1 MGRRLFSH
9 YKDIVKDVVFL
20 IVIGQLVKD
29 GEMFLQWV
37 SKNFKFLS
45 ILLKYVVDFLGILV
59 HGRMPYST
67 LLSSILESG
76 IPPYHF

>member
-37 SKNFKFLS
+37 SKNLNS
-45 ILLKYVVDFLGILV
+45 
-59 HGRMPYST
+59 
-67 LLSSILESG
+67 
-76 IPPYHF
+76 